1 MRSFLFFALYGLIAT
16 ALQNTWLSGDFF
28 FGVHI
33 NLLLPVVLF
42 AGLNMQ
48 WSRAIPILIFLGLLT
63 DLSTHSPL
71 GISSFTYCIIYSFIT
86 LMSSFITID
95 TFVSRFVWLAVVSFM
110 DKFFRGLFLYLLRG
124 DEKWFAFVFK
134 NAPFQ
139 AIADALLG
147 VFIVGLFI
155 KLSSS
160 LEEAN

>member
-1 MRSFLFFALYGLIAT
+1 
-16 ALQNTWLSGDFF
+16 
-28 FGVHI
+28 
-33 NLLLPVVLF
+33 
-42 AGLNMQ
+42 
-48 WSRAIPILIFLGLLT
+48 
-63 DLSTHSPL
+63 
-71 GISSFTYCIIYSFIT
+71 
-86 LMSSFITID
+86 MSSFITID